1 MRLRLLLQ
9 PVLCALSLTG
19 LFLLL
24 RNLFIYAS
32 TAPVSFDGAM
42 NLNVAA
48 SLAAGSGYGFFY
60 DTFFPFPAQT
70 DGPFILPAALLI
82 LAFGI
87 SPLVTQAVNLL
98 YIGLLIPLLTALL
111 RRLGLPLWAALV
123 GTLIAI
129 SVPGFAENGMN
140 GYGEIPALAWYLGG
154 LLAFGTTFKSTP
166 LRYQALLAGALLATA
181 YLTKVVALVLVGP
194 VFAVALFFA
203 FQQQVSRKVLLQLC
217 CGFILPIV
225 LWEIFRLLSIGSL
238 SGFLLW
244 WKLQLG
250 QILHQSGAGHSVA
263 GFARKASEHFSTLCF
278 ITGLNAYLLTGFL
291 ALPCFLFLY
300 ARDQF
305 TIAEKFYFL
314 CLLISGL
321 VYFLWWLLL
330 TPSSMAWLRR
340 ILDAIIIHQI
350 LLLALGFRI
359 VSSMRTAAGSPW
371 LRRGLAFSLSAVA
384 VIPVLTLAKTGQN
397 LSEPLKAPAYTASFF
412 KLASNVR
419 ELPADAV
426 IFGTGWWK
434 SPGIALYSGR
444 RFHNFQHWTPDKINR
459 LKNKYFVFDPFILG
473 IAKGDATKA
482 LALTDAE
489 EMIKSDGG
497 ELYRISNAKHYAP
510 VQITPSD
517 FIKLKSKMDFSEG
530 DYEYKSG
537 FYQVEDNKWAWM
549 RTDGLVV
556 LARAGERRLIISFFL
571 PDQLIKGKPV
581 NLRVEV
587 PGCAEETFHFSS
599 PGENSVALTLNCPAN
614 RERAPLYA
622 YLHVN
627 QHMPFVNQIDT
638 DNRLLS
644 VLVRSVKLVN

>member
-1 MRLRLLLQ
+1 MRPRLLLQ
-9 PVLCALSLTG
+9 PVLCVLPLTG

-24 RNLFIYAS
+24 RNLFVYAS
-32 TAPVSFDGAM
+32 TTPVSFDGAM

-70 DGPFILPAALLI
+70 DGPYILPAALLI
-82 LAFGI
+82 WAFGI

-111 RRLGLPLWAALV
+111 SRLGLPLWAALV
-123 GTLIAI
+123 GTLIAV

-166 LRYQALLAGALLATA
+166 SRYKAFFAGALLATA
-181 YLTKVVALVLVGP
+181 YLTKVVALVLAGP
-194 VFAVALFFA
+194 LFAVALLFA

-217 CGFILPIV
+217 CGFILPII
-225 LWEIFRLLSIGSL
+225 LWETFRFLSIGSL

-250 QILHQSGAGHSVA
+250 QILHQSGAGHSLA
-263 GFARKASEHFSTLCF
+263 GIARKAIEHFSILCS

-321 VYFLWWLLL
+321 AYFLWWLLL

-340 ILDAIIIHQI
+340 ILDGIIIHQV

-359 VSSMRTAAGSPW
+359 ISSMRTATGSAW
-371 LRRGLAFSLSAVA
+371 LRRGIAFSFSVVA

-412 KLASNVR
+412 ELASNVR

-434 SPGIALYSGR
+434 APGIALYSGR
-444 RFHNFQHWTPDKINR
+444 TFHNFQHWTPDEINH

-473 IAKGDATKA
+473 IAKGDAINA

-489 EMIKSDGG
+489 EVIKSAGG
-497 ELYRISNAKHYAP
+497 DLYRINNAKYYTP
-510 VQITPSD
+510 IQITPSD
-517 FIKLKSKMDFSEG
+517 FIKLKSKVDFSAG

-537 FYQVEDNKWAWM
+537 FYPIEDNKWAWM
-549 RTDGLVV
+549 RPDGLVV
-556 LARAGERRLIISFFL
+556 LARTGERRLIISFL
-571 PDQLIKGKPV
+571 VPDQLIKERPV
-581 NLRVEV
+581 VLRVEV
-587 PGCAEETFHFSS
+587 PGCAEETFRLSN
-599 PGENSVALTLNCPAN
+599 PWENSVALTLDCPAN

-627 QHMPFVNQIDT
+627 QHIPFVNQIDA

-644 VLVRSVKLVN
+644 MLVRSVKLVD